1 MKRDPCQIVISSIFF
16 PSAALNSLR
25 LLCYTSDS
33 QGTLQESFLGLEDG
47 GQRRSMDEDSG
58 ERKVSV
64 ANSSGRGE
72 NESAYGKHD
81 GVQEAA
87 EKRKAEWRFQHV
99 GVGY

>member
-1 MKRDPCQIVISSIFF
+1 MRTWTGEGGMKRDPCQIVISSIFFF

-64 ANSSGRGE
+64 ANSSGRG
-72 NESAYGKHD
+72 GK
-81 GVQEAA
+81 
-87 EKRKAEWRFQHV
+87 
-99 GVGY
+99 